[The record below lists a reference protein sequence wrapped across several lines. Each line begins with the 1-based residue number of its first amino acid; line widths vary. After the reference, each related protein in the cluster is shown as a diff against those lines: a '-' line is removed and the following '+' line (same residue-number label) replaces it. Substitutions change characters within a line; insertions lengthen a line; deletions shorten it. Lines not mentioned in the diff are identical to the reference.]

1 VNEGVPRHGY
11 PVLHEGIEVGTVASG
26 TFSPT
31 LRHGIATAYVP
42 VELAA
47 VGTSLAV
54 SVRRKDVAATVV
66 RPPFVKHTSL
76 SG

>member
-1 VNEGVPRHGY
+1 
-11 PVLHEGIEVGTVASG
+11 VASG

-42 VELAA
+42 AELAA
-47 VGTSLAV
+47 VGTQLAV

-66 RPPFVKHTSL
+66 RPPFVKQTSL
-76 SG
+76 QASTA